1 VNSSHTARVTETKN
15 EECWGREEFI
25 RTTTTSSNLVRAE
38 SVSGVGWGFLA
49 ICVVCMIMIANNAVR
64 QSDQQS
70 ARLVD
75 HLDPGRLFDFY
86 RA

>member
-1 VNSSHTARVTETKN
+1 
-15 EECWGREEFI
+15 
-25 RTTTTSSNLVRAE
+25 
-38 SVSGVGWGFLA
+38 
-49 ICVVCMIMIANNAVR
+49 MIANDAVR